1 MFVIVL
7 LIDIQYLKILG
18 RDKKLWHVG
27 KCMNIV
33 PHAITINQTSI
44 IMRNIYR
51 KIQLMIFS
59 VFFSISIQWTK
70 RHVRNCQCFW
80 YVNQ

>member
-18 RDKKLWHVG
+18 RDKKLWHVE
-27 KCMNIV
+27 NAY
-33 PHAITINQTSI
+33 AITINQTSI

>member
-1 MFVIVL
+1 MA
-7 LIDIQYLKILG
+7 Y
-18 RDKKLWHVG
+18 G

-51 KIQLMIFS
+51 KNTADDFFCIFQYLNPMDKKACPQLSMLL
-59 VFFSISIQWTK
+59 VRESI
-70 RHVRNCQCFW
+70 NL
-80 YVNQ
+80 